1 MNRLNRFR
9 DDCRILLKYSRD
21 GIGILETGS
30 KFSARDRNSLH
41 GIGILFGTWWSW
53 DPLLRVEVPVPLGSS
68 CEREGTSILLRKWSW
83 WYSNPLANVAMTTL
97 ESSSER
103 GRDDTRIL
111 FWTWPWL
118 HSNSLVNVVEID
130 LCFVRAIR
138 EIKSTFE
145 SDSYVFLCEKRSY
158 LRHSHYDPRSN
169 AVMYVTETFN
179 RYRDGTETLRKC
191 SRDVIGILSGTWNWW
206 CCWNPLFFRTRKWR
220 CSILPSAW
228 CRVYRFQHLYRTP
241 PQSSRCHND

>member
-21 GIGILETGS
+21 GIGILYTGS

-53 DPLLRVEVPVPLGSS
+53 DPLFESKCQHPSDPLLNV
-68 CEREGTSILLRKWSW
+68 RELQ
-83 WYSNPLANVAMTTL
+83 
-97 ESSSER
+97 SSSER

-138 EIKSTFE
+138 EIKSTFDA
-145 SDSYVFLCEKRSY
+145 DSYVFLCEKRSY

-179 RYRDGTETLRKC
+179 RYRDGTETLQKC